1 MARKSQRSSRKT
13 SPAPG
18 PFVVFLVDRINEGR
32 PHRLL
37 PRLPKK
43 SKATKRLI
51 QTTTLGR
58 YAATYQTTEEAVVD
72 AVRRNLP
79 SRYRFIVASS
89 EGIDFSPVSRGNLP
103 AVEPPTLFERGTH
116 E

>member
-37 PRLPKK
+37 PRLPKE
-43 SKATKRLI
+43 SKATKQLI

-58 YAATYQTTEEAVVD
+58 YAATFRTEEEARD
-72 AVRRNLP
+72 AASRRNLP

-89 EGIDFSPVSRGNLP
+89 EGVDFSPIGSP
-103 AVEPPTLFERGTH
+103 PSPESKSHPTLF
-116 E
+116 